1 MAPLTRPSFKRTSSA
16 TSSSTNRPIVNI
28 RRKRPSFSSIRARH
42 APRLDERQ
50 CTTKRRTEG
59 GLGQL
64 WRNSLLDHRR
74 RAYTGGW
81 TGDSTTPQAPA
92 PTPMALL
99 AVLTRPPSGLTGWRF
114 AFDDHRR
121 RRRAAAIR
129 PAVDASRP
137 PT

>member
-1 MAPLTRPSFKRTSSA
+1 MAPLTRPSFNSTSSA

-28 RRKRPSFSSIRARH
+28 RRKCLLVQFDSGTPMLHDSMNVSVRPNA
-42 APRLDERQ
+42 ALKAV
-50 CTTKRRTEG
+50 C
-59 GLGQL
+59 GQL

-99 AVLTRPPSGLTGWRF
+99 AVLTRPPSGLTGQRF

-121 RRRAAAIR
+121 RRRAAAI
-129 PAVDASRP
+129 
-137 PT
+137 